1 MDILLIFSLFS
12 LGFFGAFSHCI
23 GMCGPFVMAQLGPRL
38 SNIDIDDYNN
48 FTRLKNLALLPY
60 HLGRI
65 TTYSILGGF
74 SSFLTQNVQKY
85 SNFKMISFIFLI
97 ISALVFMNIFF
108 NGFYHGKSRILGK
121 FGLFFKSK
129 SVKNTLN
136 FFQNKIS
143 FLFKDP
149 TSYRGYFL
157 GVILGFIPCGLLY
170 GAFLI
175 SANMSNFFA
184 GMIGM
189 AVFGIATFPA
199 LFVTA
204 LGFDF
209 FKKSHFFKVITKI
222 FILINIATLSVMAMS
237 QISF

>member
-12 LGFFGAFSHCI
+12 LGFFGGFSHCI
-23 GMCGPFVMAQLGPRL
+23 GMCGPFVMTQVGSRL
-38 SNIDIDDYNN
+38 SKIDINNYNN
-48 FTRLKNLALLPY
+48 FSRLQNLSLIPY

-65 TTYSILGGF
+65 TTYSILGGL
-74 SSFLTQNVQKY
+74 SSLITNNIQNQIG
-85 SNFKMISFIFLI
+85 FKIISFILLI
-97 ISALVFMNIFF
+97 LAILIFIKILF
-108 NGFYHGKSRILGK
+108 NGFPSYK

-129 SVKNTLN
+129 SIKNAL
-136 FFQNKIS
+136 S
-143 FLFKDP
+143 FLEKRIAFLFNNPTNFK
-149 TSYRGYFL
+149 GYFL

-175 SANMSNFFA
+175 SANMGSFFA

-204 LGFDF
+204 LGFDL
-209 FKKSHFFKVITKI
+209 FKKSTFFKVITKI
-222 FILINIATLSVMAMS
+222 FILINIATLSLMAVS
-237 QISF
+237 QLSF